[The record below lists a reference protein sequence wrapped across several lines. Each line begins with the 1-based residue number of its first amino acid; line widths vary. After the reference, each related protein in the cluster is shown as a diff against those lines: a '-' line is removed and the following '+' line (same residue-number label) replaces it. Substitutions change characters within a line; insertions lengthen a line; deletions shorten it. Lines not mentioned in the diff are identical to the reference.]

1 MPRLDP
7 PGRMQQAVRHLVH
20 GTVAAR
26 GHDMARPRADR
37 ARGELDA
44 VPGTSGTLRLHAPAL
59 APELADDRVERAR
72 RRAAHRGRVE
82 DEGGMD
88 QKPIIS
94 IEARYGSGSGL
105 TQVVERRATTTGR
118 PRTARRPLSGS

>member
-44 VPGTSGTLRLHAPAL
+44 VPGTSGTLGHHTPAL

-72 RRAAHRGRVE
+72 RRAAPGGGVE
-82 DEGGMD
+82 DEVGMD
-88 QKPIIS
+88 QRPIIS
-94 IEARYGSGSGL
+94 IEARSGSGSGL
-105 TQVVERRATTTGR
+105 RHQAGYTSELAVTPGMRPGSVE
-118 PRTARRPLSGS
+118 P